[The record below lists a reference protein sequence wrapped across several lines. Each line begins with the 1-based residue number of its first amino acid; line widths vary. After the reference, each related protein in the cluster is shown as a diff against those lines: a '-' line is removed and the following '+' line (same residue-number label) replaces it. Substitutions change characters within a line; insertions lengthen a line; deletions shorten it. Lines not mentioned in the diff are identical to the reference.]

1 VRLGFFTMPIHPPQR
16 DYVETLREDREA
28 ILLADRLGFAEAYVG
43 EHLTD
48 AAETIT
54 DCCVFL
60 ASLVH
65 DTQQITLGTG
75 TVNLTN
81 SHPAAL
87 ASKTA
92 MLDNMLEGRFIVGVS
107 PGGLPSDWEM
117 FGNLSG
123 VDRRAK
129 SEECMDHVIAL
140 WTGEAPY
147 DLEGEHWTLSTRKT
161 MIAEIG
167 QGVMVRPYQR
177 PHPPVVVTAAEPSS
191 KSVSH
196 AGERGFEVI
205 SANFLLPQWV
215 KTHWPTYVEACT
227 AAGRAADPRSWR
239 VAKTV
244 FVADDE
250 RAARE
255 YAFGPRSPYRFY
267 YDQLGSKL
275 IRAGR
280 ANLFKAH
287 EKMPDEEVT
296 TDYMLERLVIAGTVE
311 QVVDELAAFRDEV
324 GDFGTLLYCGTDW
337 VDARLAKRSMELMAT
352 AVIPALNRRLE
363 TPTQAAS

>member
-1 VRLGFFTMPIHPPQR
+1 MRLGYFTMPIHPLR
-16 DYVETLREDREA
+16 RNYVETLREDREA
-28 ILLADRLGFAEAYVG
+28 ILLCDRLGYAEAYVG

-48 AAETIT
+48 SAETIT

-65 DTQQITLGTG
+65 DTEQITLGTG

-147 DLEGEHWTLSTRKT
+147 DREGEHWTLSTRKT
-161 MIAEIG
+161 LLREIG
-167 QGVMVRPYQR
+167 QGVMIRPYQR
-177 PHPPVVVTAAEPSS
+177 PHPRVVVTAAEPSS
-191 KSVSH
+191 KSVTH

-215 KTHWPTYVEACT
+215 KTHWPTYVEA
-227 AAGRAADPRSWR
+227 RASSGASADPRTWR

-244 FVADDE
+244 FVGDDE
-250 RAARE
+250 ETARE
-255 YAFGPRSPYRFY
+255 YAFGPDSPYRFY

-280 ANLFKAH
+280 ANLFKTH
-287 EKMPDEEVT
+287 EEMPDEDVT
-296 TDYMLERLVIAGTVE
+296 TDYLLDKLVIAGSVE
-311 QVVDELAAFRDEV
+311 QVVDRLLAFRDEV
-324 GDFGTLLYCGTDW
+324 GEFGTLLYCGTDW
-337 VDARLAKRSMELMAT
+337 VSPELAKRSLELMAT
-352 AVIPALNRRLE
+352 DVMPALNRRLE
-363 TPTQAAS
+363 AAAV